1 MSNASLKD
9 QLQAVA
15 AQLSDTLVTEKVSEQ
30 RVSDNKVKA
39 ETHKPLGQ
47 HKHNSHK
54 NKPIKNEKTN
64 AAKPN
69 WLVYVQYGVELLRAY
84 FPLCFRMANE
94 IKPLKKGI
102 KQDLIKQ
109 LSTMDQV
116 VTEDKACM
124 VKSLSYYVNTIAYH
138 KSVLEGVARIDLE
151 GNPAG
156 AVSTEEAKYS
166 SERHQARQ
174 QLKQSGAKF
183 PNKPTQDHIEI
194 I

>member
-1 MSNASLKD
+1 
-9 QLQAVA
+9 
-15 AQLSDTLVTEKVSEQ
+15 
-30 RVSDNKVKA
+30 
-39 ETHKPLGQ
+39 
-47 HKHNSHK
+47 
-54 NKPIKNEKTN
+54 
-64 AAKPN
+64 
-69 WLVYVQYGVELLRAY
+69 
-84 FPLCFRMANE
+84 MANE